1 MITSFIATLARPSV
15 FVLVF
20 GLAIYFYCVGF
31 KKTSVSEVARIMIFC
46 GLLAYLLAAGA
57 KNC

>member
-1 MITSFIATLARPSV
+1 MITSFVATLARPSV

-20 GLAIYFYCVGF
+20 GLVLFFYCNGI
-31 KKTSVSEVARIMIFC
+31 KKTSASEVARIMIFC